1 MTDKTVIRENKYWF
15 KRKGLRYMLKFSIS
29 NAFRRKT
36 ITFLAILG
44 AALGAGLMTVL
55 LSLSGGMD
63 AKLNSTLN
71 KVAGDILISS
81 KDAPIIGG
89 FIGGGSPISEKMV
102 TDIKQIAGVKNV
114 QPIVSTVIPTQALK
128 SIVPIGTPFQGVNLS
143 QNKESGGALSSIIT
157 GRGIENPYE
166 VVVGKLVISQTE
178 SAGGSLKIGDVIIV
192 PVITAVP
199 QSGLPQTSDDILTKK
214 FKVVGVFE
222 TGNEIN
228 DRGVIGNIED
238 VRTVTGIPTDMI
250 NAIRVTADS
259 SNDVERVAN
268 DINEKYKDSDT
279 PIQTTISKDLLG
291 DINQTLDIFRT
302 FLLVISAVAAVAGGV
317 SIAIIML
324 MSVTERMQEFGI
336 LKAAGW
342 SNRNILISVF
352 VESLTLAIIGSF
364 IGLGFGFVLGKFI
377 DTQLGENIS
386 LLSPDLAIKI
396 ILFGIVMGVLGGIYP
411 AWRAARVSPIE
422 TLRSA

>member
-1 MTDKTVIRENKYWF
+1 
-15 KRKGLRYMLKFSIS
+15 MLKFSIS

-63 AKLNSTLN
+63 AKLNSTLD
-71 KVAGDILISS
+71 KVAGDILVSS
-81 KDAPIIGG
+81 KDASVIGG
-89 FIGGGSPISEKMV
+89 FIGGGSPISEKVV
-102 TDIKQIAGVKNV
+102 TDIRQMDGVKNT
-114 QPIVSTVIPTQALK
+114 QPIVSTVIPTQSLK
-128 SIVPIGTPFQGVNLS
+128 SIIPIGTPFQGVNPS

-166 VVVGKLVISQTE
+166 VVVGKSAISQTE
-178 SAGGSLKIGDVIIV
+178 NAGGSLKIGDVIKV
-192 PVITAVP
+192 PVISVTP
-199 QSGLPQTSDDILTKK
+199 QSALSQASGNIPTKE
-214 FKVVGVFE
+214 FKVVGIFE

-228 DRGVIGNIED
+228 DRGVVGNIED
-238 VRTVTGIPTDMI
+238 VRAVTGIPTDMV
-250 NAIRVTADS
+250 NTIRVTANS
-259 SNDVERVAN
+259 SGDVERVAN
-268 DINEKYKDSDT
+268 AINDKYKDSAT
-279 PIQTTISKDLLG
+279 PIQTTVSKDLLG
-291 DINQTLDIFRT
+291 DINKTMDIFRN
-302 FLLVISAVAAVAGGV
+302 FLLIISAVAAVAGGV
-317 SIAIIML
+317 SIMIIML

-342 SNRNILISVF
+342 SNKNILLSVF

-364 IGLGFGFVLGKFI
+364 VGLGFGFALGKFI
-377 DTQLGENIS
+377 DSQLGEHIS

-422 TLRSA
+422 TLKSA

>member
-1 MTDKTVIRENKYWF
+1 
-15 KRKGLRYMLKFSIS
+15 MLKFSIS

-63 AKLNSTLN
+63 AKLNSTLD
-71 KVAGDILISS
+71 KVAGDILVSS
-81 KDAPIIGG
+81 KDASVIGG

-102 TDIKQIAGVKNV
+102 VDIKQMNGVKNT
-114 QPIVSTVIPTQALK
+114 QPIISTVIPTQSLK
-128 SIVPIGTPFQGVNLS
+128 SIIPIGTPFQGVNLK
-143 QNKESGGALSSIIT
+143 QNKESGGALSKIIA
-157 GRGIENPYE
+157 GHEIENSYE
-166 VVVGKLVISQTE
+166 VVVGKSVISQTE
-178 SAGGSLKIGDVIIV
+178 SAGGSLKIGDAITV
-192 PVITAVP
+192 PVLSATSQASLA
-199 QSGLPQTSDDILTKK
+199 QASGSIPTKE

-228 DRGVIGNIED
+228 DRGVVGSIED
-238 VRTVTGIPTDMI
+238 VRVITGIPIDMV
-250 NAIRVTADS
+250 NTIRVTANS
-259 SNDVERVAN
+259 SGDVERVAN
-268 DINEKYKDSDT
+268 EINDKYKDSAT
-279 PIQTTISKDLLG
+279 PIQTTVSKDLLG
-291 DINQTLDIFRT
+291 DINKTMDIFRT

-317 SIAIIML
+317 SITIIML

-336 LKAAGW
+336 LKASGW
-342 SNRNILISVF
+342 SNGNILTSVF
-352 VESLTLAIIGSF
+352 VESLTLAIIGSLL
-364 IGLGFGFVLGKFI
+364 GLGFGFVLGKFI
-377 DTQLGENIS
+377 DSQLGEHLS

-422 TLRSA
+422 TLKSA